1 MKILK
6 KAGLTLF
13 ALIASYNIANA
24 QILREQARPVDSLLT
39 HTYLSSP
46 TFHSMSVLSP
56 NLSVWTAGSG
66 YKDNKYVNWTHTG
79 EVSPENIALANSQP
93 NQYLEDFDL
102 NSFNNPQEYQSAVE
116 NWLEQIGLPVGINDN
131 SLESKI
137 YPNPTL
143 DNIKLIN
150 PSFKPNQEYNLTIY
164 DVAGRKIKD
173 YQGITSDNGLNVNL
187 DLSDLSNGMYIIR
200 FDGETSF
207 SQKVIKQ

>member
-102 NSFNNPQEYQSAVE
+102 NSFNNPQDYQSAVE